1 MAMCRFPV
9 MLRRKKPCRKMAF
22 SGHLN
27 PPCAELSQV
36 PDFLPPAA
44 PDAIPDDEL
53 VSFNYL

>member
-1 MAMCRFPV
+1 

-36 PDFLPPAA
+36 PDFLPPVA
-44 PDAIPDDEL
+44 PDAIQGDEL
-53 VSFNYL
+53 FLFNHL